1 MAGSPLKKTMG
12 KQNKESYYLN
22 LLTQA
27 INSANKPSEYET
39 TLNQDYSNIRNFL
52 TPANGAAPDYRD
64 PLSKGVVTGMLPLA
78 EYKKQRQQLLGD
90 PSTDRDSLEGRQ
102 RALSDNQFE
111 EDYGSA
117 YADTLGQVGGQGRR
131 MSNKLLEDEGIRNQ
145 LGVMGAESGLNY
157 YANKKPGFWS
167 TFLSNLAGKGA
178 QFGLM
183 ALGGK
188 LGKGKVPGGTVAV
201 PPPTA

>member
-1 MAGSPLKKTMG
+1 MGSKK
-12 KQNKESYYLN
+12 NESYYLQ

-27 INSANKPSEYET
+27 INNANKPSEYET

-90 PSTDRDSLEGRQ
+90 PSTDRDSLEVRQ

-111 EDYGSA
+111 EGYGSA
-117 YADTLGQVGGQGRR
+117 YADTLGQLGGQGRR
-131 MSNKLLEDEGIRNQ
+131 MSNKLLEDESIRNQ
-145 LGVMGAESGLNY
+145 LGVMGAQSGLNY

-167 TFLSNLAGKGA
+167 TFLTSLARNAAQAGMALAGGGFGGGGA
-178 QFGLM
+178 GAGGAMHGASTGLGQ
-183 ALGGK
+183 A
-188 LGKGKVPGGTVAV
+188 PGL
-201 PPPTA
+201 

>member
-1 MAGSPLKKTMG
+1 MG
-12 KQNKESYYLN
+12 KQNKESYYLS

-27 INSANKPSEYET
+27 INNANKPSEYET

-90 PSTDRDSLEGRQ
+90 PSTDRDSLEVRQ

-111 EDYGSA
+111 EGYGSA
-117 YADTLGQVGGQGRR
+117 YADTLGQLGGQGRR
-131 MSNKLLEDEGIRNQ
+131 MSNKLLEDESIRNQ
-145 LGVMGAESGLNY
+145 LSIMGAESGLNY

-167 TFLSNLAGKGA
+167 TFLANLGRTGA
-178 QFGLM
+178 QFGLA

-188 LGKGKVPGGTVAV
+188 MGGKGKFPGGTVAV
-201 PPPTA
+201 PPPPA

>member
-1 MAGSPLKKTMG
+1 MG
-12 KQNKESYYLN
+12 KQNKESYYLG
-22 LLTQA
+22 LLTNA
-27 INSANKPSEYET
+27 INAANKPSEYET

-90 PSTDRDSLEGRQ
+90 PSTDRDSLEVRQ

-111 EDYGSA
+111 EGYGSA
-117 YADTLGQVGGQGRR
+117 YADTLGQLGGQGRR
-131 MSNKLLEDEGIRNQ
+131 MSNKLLEDESIRNQ
-145 LGVMGAESGLNY
+145 LSIMGAESGLNY

-167 TFLSNLAGKGA
+167 TFLANLGRTGA
-178 QFGLM
+178 QFGLA

-188 LGKGKVPGGTVAV
+188 LAKGKPPVGTVAV
-201 PPPTA
+201 PPPPA

>member
-1 MAGSPLKKTMG
+1 MG
-12 KQNKESYYLN
+12 KKNQESYYLS

-27 INSANKPSEYET
+27 INNANKPSEYET

-90 PSTDRDSLEGRQ
+90 PSTDRDSLESRQ

-111 EDYGSA
+111 EGYGSA

-131 MSNKLLEDEGIRNQ
+131 MSNKLLEDESIRNQ
-145 LGVMGAESGLNY
+145 LGVMGAQSGLNY

-167 TFLSNLAGKGA
+167 TFLTSLARNAAQAGMALAGGGFGGGGA
-178 QFGLM
+178 M
-183 ALGGK
+183 
-188 LGKGKVPGGTVAV
+188 PGTVAV